1 MVTAQE
7 KRHHVRQESAML
19 ITLIK
24 IANKLDSLGE
34 HELASELD
42 AAMQDII
49 AYAGKTRKELEK
61 DLEDIKDRLE
71 DQDADLSIER
81 IKELH
86 EAKKNVEDDL
96 NQLDEGD
103 RDE

>member
-1 MVTAQE
+1 
-7 KRHHVRQESAML
+7 ML

-96 NQLDEGD
+96 KQLDEGD

>member
-1 MVTAQE
+1 
-7 KRHHVRQESAML
+7 ML

-24 IANKLDSLGE
+24 IANKLDALGE

-61 DLEDIKDRLE
+61 DLEDINDRLK
-71 DQDADLSIER
+71 DKNTDLSIER
-81 IKELH
+81 LKELH

-96 NQLDEGD
+96 KQLGEGD
-103 RDE
+103 EDE